1 MHTSSLSLP
10 PAIWPRCVYARAQ
23 PIHGLGELKVPK
35 RGERVGFARARG
47 PRAPAPRVA
56 PAEVTRS
63 RVFRDLAYFGSGIG
77 RRSDTTL
84 SPLAPTRDYFPRP
97 RPQTLPMGRFFA
109 PISPA
114 RIRRFLDARLGSTL
128 YMQKCPNMLA

>member
-10 PAIWPRCVYARAQ
+10 PAIWLRCAHARAQ

-63 RVFRDLAYFGSGIG
+63 RIFCDLVYFGSGIG
-77 RRSDTTL
+77 RRSDTTF
-84 SPLAPTRDYFPRP
+84 SPLAPTRDYFPRS
-97 RPQTLPMGRFFA
+97 RPQISVRTPFFA
-109 PISPA
+109 PVSPA

-128 YMQKCPNMLA
+128 CLQKCPNMLA